1 MSFEGIDE
9 WDENFLDE
17 AIRIELEAISSRNP
31 PSDPPSSSSD
41 HNAAGASSRPEP
53 EPEPIP
59 PRNPALVRSEQDCF
73 PPIPSSDAGWGT
85 HNGGFSFSPPRELS
99 QRFPERPNSEEDCEI
114 IDPLVFNNV
123 RYGDRSRGGGGGARK
138 DKEVERL
145 KEHECMELK
154 KDRAWK
160 DEQLKYAFSQ
170 IEAKDAEIS
179 GLNNVNASKLDL
191 HNNGS
196 FVDQAGC
203 SHVNEDKGTR
213 SITQALRRT
222 KDIYYGRSKG
232 ANEPSGGFSLDSQ
245 MLESYGPER
254 NDVLT
259 DGPAAVSELKCRILI
274 DNSLTTSSGGA
285 IQEGYFREKPA
296 QSKCNKTVGIQTD
309 FVQNSSHITPKD
321 LAEEHITSKLL
332 AIWIPPNKN
341 TGRNL
346 ISKLLV
352 SCSADFCV
360 LFQCLS
366 MTSKMDPDC
375 PSDKSFGDMELDDLS
390 QPILLTD
397 AAKVSRLYAILM
409 KSPEPIPVPFSYR
422 NGMGWFEVSQKLKV
436 WVVLNEQVCDLKLQM
451 KMGQW
456 TDNHEGS
463 RQPPRFMLG
472 KTKVFI
478 MMWNQRLY
486 DATGKGRRAD
496 LIDECNLLRNNV
508 LIDRSVKNEVYDA
521 KSLEFVNQIVEFRNS
536 EDACNK
542 VEPSSLF
549 STDARSFDLGNLCK
563 EKLGSNDT
571 FLSSESWISIFGAM
585 KQIALRIRKECV
597 QSEAL
602 SIMIV
607 ILMRTNSNAERKRF
621 GLLSILEAVPQLLQ
635 KEVGLHVQK
644 QTVRL
649 LFLLLN
655 CPEMLMMFCSGG
667 KVGMEQ
673 EETVDG
679 HVDALQRAISSV
691 LEGLLECLASGG
703 TGTLELKLRKQIIIL
718 LAHIASYGQSGFE
731 VLLNPVTPLG
741 LNFLGL
747 IELKLRKQ
755 IIILLAHI
763 ASYGQSGFEVL
774 LNPVT
779 PLGLN
784 FLGLIVRVLAS
795 EMDAEIMDF
804 AKTHALCKER
814 TSLMREALILLNRLA
829 SHPTYSR
836 AAIDALMSSNSTAS
850 LTIDVANRIPQKSRG
865 CWKHD
870 GTKTTQMEAEIMD
883 LARLFRSRVF
893 AFLGESHLAN

>member
-31 PSDPPSSSSD
+31 PSDPTSSSRD
-41 HNAAGASSRPEP
+41 HNGAGASSRPEP

-59 PRNPALVRSEQDCF
+59 PRNPALVRSEQDYF
-73 PPIPSSDAGWGT
+73 PPIPSSDAGWGAQ
-85 HNGGFSFSPPRELS
+85 NGGFSFSPPRELS
-99 QRFPERPNSEEDCEI
+99 QRFPERPNLEDDCEI
-114 IDPLVFNNV
+114 IDPLVLNNAE
-123 RYGDRSRGGGGGARK
+123 YGDRSRRGGGGAKK

-145 KEHECMELK
+145 KRELGRVSKQLNHLEHECMELK
-154 KDRAWK
+154 KDKAWK

-170 IEAKDAEIS
+170 IEAKDAEIC
-179 GLNNVNASKLDL
+179 GLNRKNLGVSKLDL

-203 SHVNEDKGTR
+203 SHINEDKGTR

-222 KDIYYGRSKG
+222 TDCDYGRSKG
-232 ANEPSGGFSLDSQ
+232 ANEPS
-245 MLESYGPER
+245 
-254 NDVLT
+254 
-259 DGPAAVSELKCRILI
+259 AAVSELKHHILI
-274 DNSLTTSSGGA
+274 DNSKGLTTSSGGA
-285 IQEGYFREKPA
+285 IQEGYFPEKPA
-296 QSKCNKTVGIQTD
+296 RSKCNKTVGIQTD
-309 FVQNSSHITPKD
+309 FVQNYSHITPKD
-321 LAEEHITSKLL
+321 LAEEHISSKLL
-332 AIWIPPNKN
+332 AIWVPPNKN

-366 MTSKMDPDC
+366 MTSKMDLDC
-375 PSDKSFGDMELDDLS
+375 PSDRRFADRELDDLS

-397 AAKVSRLYAILM
+397 AAKVSHLYAILM
-409 KSPEPIPVPFSYR
+409 K
-422 NGMGWFEVSQKLKV
+422 MHKEVGQLHTFLEALLDLCTLEN
-436 WVVLNEQVCDLKLQM
+436 VVLVHRSLRILHAILQLLLSCDI
-451 KMGQW
+451 
-456 TDNHEGS
+456 S
-463 RQPPRFMLG
+463 S
-472 KTKVFI
+472 
-478 MMWNQRLY
+478 NQ
-486 DATGKGRRAD
+486 
-496 LIDECNLLRNNV
+496 RNNV
-508 LIDRSVKNEVYDA
+508 LIDRSLKNEVCEV
-521 KSLEFVNQIVEFRNS
+521 KSVEFVNQIVEFRNS
-536 EDACNK
+536 EEQCNK
-542 VEPSSLF
+542 VEASSLF
-549 STDARSFDLGNLCK
+549 STDKRSFDLENLCK

-571 FLSSESWISIFGAM
+571 FLPSESWISIFGAM

-602 SIMIV
+602 SIMIL
-607 ILMRTNSNAERKRF
+607 ILMRSNSNAERKRF
-621 GLLSILEAVPQLLQ
+621 GLLSFLEVVPQLLQ

-679 HVDALQRAISSV
+679 HIDALQRAINSV
-691 LEGLLECLASGG
+691 LEGLSECLASGG

-731 VLLNPVTPLG
+731 VLLNPVRP
-741 LNFLGL
+741 
-747 IELKLRKQ
+747 Q
-755 IIILLAHI
+755 
-763 ASYGQSGFEVL
+763 
-774 LNPVT
+774 
-779 PLGLN
+779 GLN

-795 EMDAEIMDF
+795 EMDVEITDL

-865 CWKHD
+865 CCKHD

-893 AFLGESHLAN
+893 AFL